1 MNGCVVDRSRRSAF
15 SRPNGAQPGRSSLK
29 LASIVAEVTV
39 NIVVNPDM
47 AKMEEDLVL
56 VADLQEKLICLLR
69 VDSAIEKSECGM
81 WCAKRTPSDA
91 IDVVSKHYAD
101 PKCSEARP
109 R

>member
-1 MNGCVVDRSRRSAF
+1 M
-15 SRPNGAQPGRSSLK
+15 
-29 LASIVAEVTV
+29 

-47 AKMEEDLVL
+47 AKVEEVLVL
-56 VADLQEKLICLLR
+56 VAHLQEKLICLLR
-69 VDSAIEKSECGM
+69 VDSAIHESDFGM
-81 WCAKRTPSDA
+81 WSAKRTQSDA